1 MCAEASEPSSPFDRE
16 GELLSLVYSIF
27 VSISSPL
34 YTVSKQLNVCSMQ
47 MKLTEY
53 DLAFS

>member
-1 MCAEASEPSSPFDRE
+1 MCAEASGPSSPFDRE
-16 GELLSLVYSIF
+16 GELLSLVYFIF

-47 MKLTEY
+47 MKLKEY
-53 DLAFS
+53 DLAFR